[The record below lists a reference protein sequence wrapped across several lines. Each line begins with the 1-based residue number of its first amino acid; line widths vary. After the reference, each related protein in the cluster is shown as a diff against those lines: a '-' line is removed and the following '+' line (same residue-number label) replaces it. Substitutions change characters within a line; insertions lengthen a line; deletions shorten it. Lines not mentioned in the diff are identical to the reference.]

1 MGDLSFTAKEESA
14 TVAAIY
20 AWHKARGDAE
30 PQRGYLGASII
41 GHDCDRYLWYTFRAC
56 VKRDFS
62 GRMYRLFETGNLE
75 EARFIKELE
84 GIGCE
89 VASHDENGKQI
100 EVLAIGGHFS
110 GHLDAMI
117 LGVPEAPKSWHVG
130 EFKTSNDKS
139 FATLQK
145 VGVQKAKPLH
155 YAQMMVYMGLT
166 HVDRALYLARNKD
179 TDELYAERVRY
190 DAQAFKAIMS
200 RAERIITSIQPP
212 ERCAGRSDDFRC
224 KMCDAR
230 ELCWHCGASAVP
242 LPAKGCK
249 TCCHATPEM
258 DGVGRW
264 SCAKGAGG
272 VGFIGCKMH
281 LLIPGLVGFA
291 SVCDAGADWIEFQ
304 NDSDGAHWRHGTGE
318 NDTWST
324 EELMHTPG
332 PMVKAKVTEK
342 PLFMALCDN
351 LPLPDRYP
359 PGDTEL
365 VWHGPLE
372 GLEKAIRDNV
382 RDAVTGEQKHEDTAQ
397 TESWEFDGRF
407 LAVIYKADNV
417 AALWKG
423 KE

>member
-20 AWHKARGDAE
+20 AWHKAKGDAE

-62 GRMYRLFETGNLE
+62 GRMYRLFKTGNLA
-75 EARFIKELE
+75 EARFIEELE

-89 VASHDENGKQI
+89 VVSHDEAGKQI

-110 GHLDAMI
+110 GHLDGMA
-117 LGVPEAPKSWHVG
+117 LGVPEAPKSWHVC
-130 EFKTSNDKS
+130 EFKTHNDKS
-139 FATLQK
+139 FGALQK
-145 VGVQKAKPLH
+145 AGVQKSKPLH

-166 HVDRALYLARNKD
+166 KVDRALYLAMNKD
-179 TDELYAERVRY
+179 TDEIYSERARY

-200 RAERIITSIQPP
+200 RAERIIASIQPP

-230 ELCWHCGASAVP
+230 ELCWHCGAVAVP
-242 LPAKGCK
+242 LPAMGCR

-258 DGVGRW
+258 DGNARW
-264 SCAKGAGG
+264 SCDQGLLADENTCAE
-272 VGFIGCKMH
+272 H

-304 NDSDGAHWRHGTGE
+304 NDDDGAHWRHGNGD
-318 NDTWST
+318 NDTWTT
-324 EELMHTPG
+324 EELMRTPG
-332 PMVKAKVTEK
+332 PMVKAKVTAL
-342 PLFMALCDN
+342 PLFMASCDN

-359 PGDTEL
+359 PEDTEL
-365 VWHGPLE
+365 VWHGPLA

-382 RDAVTGEQKHEDTAQ
+382 RDAVEGEQKHEDTDK
-397 TESWEFDGRF
+397 TESWEFAGKF
-407 LAVIYKADNV
+407 LAVIYKADQV

>member
-1 MGDLSFTAKEESA
+1 M
-14 TVAAIY
+14 
-20 AWHKARGDAE
+20 
-30 PQRGYLGASII
+30 
-41 GHDCDRYLWYTFRAC
+41 
-56 VKRDFS
+56 
-62 GRMYRLFETGNLE
+62 
-75 EARFIKELE
+75 
-84 GIGCE
+84 
-89 VASHDENGKQI
+89 
-100 EVLAIGGHFS
+100 
-110 GHLDAMI
+110 
-117 LGVPEAPKSWHVG
+117 
-130 EFKTSNDKS
+130 
-139 FATLQK
+139 
-145 VGVQKAKPLH
+145 
-155 YAQMMVYMGLT
+155 
-166 HVDRALYLARNKD
+166 
-179 TDELYAERVRY
+179 
-190 DAQAFKAIMS
+190 
-200 RAERIITSIQPP
+200 
-212 ERCAGRSDDFRC
+212 
-224 KMCDAR
+224 
-230 ELCWHCGASAVP
+230 
-242 LPAKGCK
+242 PAKGCK